1 MLFGTSLFLVTV
13 GDLLFICFASC
24 SSNSSKLQTTKIA
37 LWKKKKA
44 KSRRNYDWHI
54 LASFS
59 RFTFFCFFC
68 GSLGDLRIARQIW
81 LKRDKT
87 TIHFHFFHLSTS
99 KSLGSGLAEF
109 HFNFF
114 DLFFCLLQQTSAFY
128 FNDSVNENNHNA
140 EKNTKEKNKKQRLA
154 RPIYVQYDRVTH
166 GTGQIGAPT
175 CTDTGQTS
183 EQTTKNRILINLY
196 SK

>member
-1 MLFGTSLFLVTV
+1 MAHFSFVFAIYIFL
-13 GDLLFICFASC
+13 
-24 SSNSSKLQTTKIA
+24 
-37 LWKKKKA
+37 
-44 KSRRNYDWHI
+44 
-54 LASFS
+54 
-59 RFTFFCFFC
+59 FFC

-183 EQTTKNRILINLY
+183 EQTTKIRILINLY